1 MLKVFTGAMEL
12 QLGAAAGEPH
22 HPDGY
27 TGYYYPSVPV
37 KDATSA
43 PCLFYDR
50 RKSTGK
56 ARSEL
61 PKVTM
66 MEVVEGVVARGEKR
80 FDVLVWQSRIPPYAS
95 YVATWDMERAAD
107 AVVVGMKRRLN
118 KRRRGQLVYGFHVRK

>member
-1 MLKVFTGAMEL
+1 
-12 QLGAAAGEPH
+12 
-22 HPDGY
+22 
-27 TGYYYPSVPV
+27 
-37 KDATSA
+37 
-43 PCLFYDR
+43 LFYDR

-95 YVATWDMERAAD
+95 YVVTCDMEGGAD
-107 AVVVGMKRRLN
+107 VAVVVGMKMKRRLN
-118 KRRRGQLVYGFHVRK
+118 KRRRGQLVYGFGSNNNVGG